1 MIDWRSLLQRNAAD
15 LGTPALIVDLEAF
28 ERNVQKMADH
38 CRANG
43 ISLRAH
49 AKTHKCAEIAR
60 RQVAAGAIGQCC
72 ASLDEAE
79 MLVNAGIA
87 SVLITSPLVTDA
99 AIRRLLALNA
109 AAPGL
114 MVVADNHQ
122 AVTRLAQAVTG
133 AG

>member
-49 AKTHKCAEIAR
+49 AKTHKCAEIAKGPDR
-60 RQVAAGAIGQCC
+60 RRRHRP
-72 ASLDEAE
+72 
-79 MLVNAGIA
+79 MLRQSG
-87 SVLITSPLVTDA
+87 
-99 AIRRLLALNA
+99 
-109 AAPGL
+109 
-114 MVVADNHQ
+114 
-122 AVTRLAQAVTG
+122 
-133 AG
+133 